1 MEMKNFDQLV
11 STVKGMTEKRVVA
24 VAAAADAH
32 VIESVLEAKNEGI
45 AQPILVGDA
54 GEIKKI
60 LSGMGLNPSD
70 FDLVDA
76 PGTPGDAA
84 AKAVEVIKSGD
95 ANFLMKGMV
104 ETTDLLRPVVKKEND
119 LRTGRTMSH
128 LSFNKFDAYHKVL
141 VNTDGGMC
149 TYPDLQKKKEIIINA
164 AETLRTLGYDEP
176 KVACLA
182 CKETPDEKM
191 PETMDARAL
200 QEMSERGE
208 LGKTV
213 VVGPLSYDIAMSKEF
228 AATKK
233 FNSPYI
239 DDFDIVL
246 QPNIHAANIMG
257 KCWLVHC
264 HATMAGIV
272 VGAKVP
278 IVLTSRG
285 SSAEE
290 KYLSIALAGMVA
302 ALTK

>member
-1 MEMKNFDQLV
+1 M
-11 STVKGMTEKRVVA
+11 
-24 VAAAADAH
+24 
-32 VIESVLEAKNEGI
+32 LEAKNEGI

-60 LSGMGLNPSD
+60 LGSMGLNCSD
-70 FDLVDA
+70 FDIVDA
-76 PGTPGDAA
+76 PGTPADAA
-84 AKAVEVIKSGD
+84 VKAVEVIKAGD
-95 ANFLMKGMV
+95 ANFLMKGMI

-128 LSFNKFDAYHKVL
+128 LAFNKFDAYHKVI

-149 TYPDLQKKKEIIINA
+149 TYPDLQKKKEIVINA
-164 AETLRTLGYDEP
+164 VETLRTLGYELP
-176 KVACLA
+176 KVACLC

-200 QEMSERGE
+200 KEACEAGE
-208 LGKTV
+208 LGQCFV
-213 VVGPLSYDIAMSKEF
+213 EGPVSYDIAMSREF

-233 FNSPYI
+233 FNCPHVE
-239 DDFDIVL
+239 DFDIVL

-257 KCWLVHC
+257 KCWLVSC
-264 HATMAGIV
+264 RAKMAGIV

>member
-1 MEMKNFDQLV
+1 MELKNFDQLV
-11 STVKGMTEKRVVA
+11 ENVKGMQAKRVMA
-24 VAAAADAH
+24 VAAAADPH
-32 VIESVLEAKNEGI
+32 VIESVLEAKKEGI

-54 GEIKKI
+54 GEIRKI
-60 LSGMGLNPSD
+60 MEGMGLNPSD
-70 FDLVDA
+70 FDIVDA
-76 PGTPGDAA
+76 PGAPANAA
-84 AKAVEVIKSGD
+84 VKAVELIKAGD
-95 ANFLMKGMV
+95 ANFLMKGMI
-104 ETTDLLRPVVKKEND
+104 ETTDLLRPVVKKENN

-128 LSFNKFDAYHKVL
+128 LSFNQFDAYHKVV

-149 TYPDLQKKKEIIINA
+149 TYPDLQKKKEIVINA
-164 AETLRTLGYDEP
+164 AETLRALGYEQP
-176 KVACLA
+176 KVACLC

-208 LGKTV
+208 LGNTA
-213 VVGPLSYDIAMSKEF
+213 VVGPISYDIAMSKEI

-233 FNSPYI
+233 FQCPYI

-264 HATMAGIV
+264 HAKMAGIV
-272 VGAKVP
+272 VGSRVP

>member
-1 MEMKNFDQLV
+1 M
-11 STVKGMTEKRVVA
+11 
-24 VAAAADAH
+24 
-32 VIESVLEAKNEGI
+32 
-45 AQPILVGDA
+45 
-54 GEIKKI
+54 
-60 LSGMGLNPSD
+60 
-70 FDLVDA
+70 
-76 PGTPGDAA
+76 
-84 AKAVEVIKSGD
+84 
-95 ANFLMKGMV
+95 
-104 ETTDLLRPVVKKEND
+104 
-119 LRTGRTMSH
+119 
-128 LSFNKFDAYHKVL
+128 
-141 VNTDGGMC
+141 
-149 TYPDLQKKKEIIINA
+149 
-164 AETLRTLGYDEP
+164 
-176 KVACLA
+176 ACLA

-213 VVGPLSYDIAMSKEF
+213 VVGPLSYDIAMSKEI

-233 FNSPYI
+233 FQSPYVE
-239 DDFDIVL
+239 DFDVLL

-257 KCWLVHC
+257 KCWIVNC

-290 KYLSIALAGMVA
+290 KFLSIALAGMVA